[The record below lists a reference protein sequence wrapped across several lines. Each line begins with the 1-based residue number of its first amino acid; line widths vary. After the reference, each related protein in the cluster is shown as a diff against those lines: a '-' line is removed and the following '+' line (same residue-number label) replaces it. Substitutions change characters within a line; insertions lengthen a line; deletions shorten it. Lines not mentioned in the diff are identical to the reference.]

1 MQDITKEK
9 LKEAYENNTVDK
21 AARKLK
27 MSIPTLLKYV
37 KEAKIP
43 LKSKVNGKKPNKF
56 RII

>member
-1 MQDITKEK
+1 MPNLTKET
-9 LKEAYENNTVDK
+9 LKDAYENNTVDK

-37 KEAKIP
+37 KEAGIP
-43 LKSKVNGKKPNKF
+43 LKSKVNGKKPPKF